1 MPRGKLKKQEKSPKT
16 TKEEPKSKMP
26 KEVKK
31 AEAYDEL
38 KAGYEKKERIK
49 RAAKVKVKKL
59 I

>member
-1 MPRGKLKKQEKSPKT
+1 
-16 TKEEPKSKMP
+16 MP

-38 KAGYEKKERIK
+38 KAGHEKKERVK
-49 RAAKVKVKKL
+49 RAAKIKVKKM

>member
-1 MPRGKLKKQEKSPKT
+1 MPRGKLKKQQKSPKA
-16 TKEEPKSKMP
+16 TKKESKSKMP

-38 KAGYEKKERIK
+38 KAGHEKKERIK